1 MAPESSNWLSFS
13 LSPME
18 MLSSSSQAQMLQ
30 PTMKIIPFDGASGDS
45 QQYYFLD
52 NFYANGTYI
61 YISSFIFFEL
71 VCELCLEK
79 IKWNLCFYYC
89 I

>member
-18 MLSSSSQAQMLQ
+18 MLNSSSQAQMLQ
-30 PTMKIIPFDGASGDS
+30 STMKNVPFDGASGDS

-52 NFYANGTYI
+52 NFY
-61 YISSFIFFEL
+61 
-71 VCELCLEK
+71 
-79 IKWNLCFYYC
+79 WNVNSNLSMIAIESVHGVKYGVTFLFGR
-89 I
+89 